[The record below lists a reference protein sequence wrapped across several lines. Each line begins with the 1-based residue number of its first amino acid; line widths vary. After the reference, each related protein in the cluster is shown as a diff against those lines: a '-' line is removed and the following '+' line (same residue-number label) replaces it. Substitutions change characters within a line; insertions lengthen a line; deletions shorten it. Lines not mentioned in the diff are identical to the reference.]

1 MSTHPY
7 QQPRFYDW
15 ILRYE
20 AGVMKSSVI
29 ASVRTSAGL
38 GFPLAKYTTD
48 GNEYFKH
55 MLITIAALALSLTT
69 CMILLLCNARKW
81 KKQYM
86 GWVST
91 NSIRNMNFCVLI
103 ALGGS

>member
-15 ILRYE
+15 ILHCE
-20 AGVMKSSVI
+20 AGVMKSSMI

-38 GFPLAKYTTD
+38 GFPPAKYTTD
-48 GNEYFKH
+48 GNECLTLLKH

-69 CMILLLCNARKW
+69 CMILLLCNAKKW
-81 KKQYM
+81 R
-86 GWVST
+86 S
-91 NSIRNMNFCVLI
+91 SIWD
-103 ALGGS
+103 G